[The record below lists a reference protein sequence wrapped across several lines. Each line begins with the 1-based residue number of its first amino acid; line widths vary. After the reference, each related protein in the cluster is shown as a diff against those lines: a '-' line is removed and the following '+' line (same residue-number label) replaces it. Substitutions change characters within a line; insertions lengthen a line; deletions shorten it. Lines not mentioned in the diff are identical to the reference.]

1 MRRVKAAALR
11 WDELALVPPT
21 LMTAGLLALTA
32 LAAVPAQS
40 AEMTEQS
47 EQADFKVVTLTE
59 GLDHPWGLAF
69 LPDGGMLITERSGD
83 LRLYKDGRLESG
95 AVAGVPEVAA
105 RGQGGLLDVAVH
117 PDFAENG
124 LIYLS
129 YAGPGEGGAST
140 EVARGR
146 LDGMALQDVEVIF
159 RATPK
164 SGGTGHFGSRLVFDR
179 DGKLFISLGDRRQI
193 RESQNLGNHIGT
205 VIRLNDD
212 GSVPEDNPFLGQ
224 AGAQPEIYSYGHRN
238 VQGMTL
244 HPESGEIWSHEHGPR
259 GGDEL
264 NLVKAG
270 ANYGWPVITYGIDY
284 SGAIITDKTEAPG
297 MEQPIVYW
305 DPSIAPSGMAFY
317 DGDKFP
323 QWQGDLFI
331 GALAHLHL
339 RRLEMEGGQVVGQ
352 ESLLTG
358 LNERIRDVRNGPDG
372 YLYVLTDSSNG
383 QLLRLEPAS

>member
-1 MRRVKAAALR
+1 
-11 WDELALVPPT
+11 
-21 LMTAGLLALTA
+21 
-32 LAAVPAQS
+32 
-40 AEMTEQS
+40 
-47 EQADFKVVTLTE
+47 
-59 GLDHPWGLAF
+59 
-69 LPDGGMLITERSGD
+69 
-83 LRLYKDGRLESG
+83 
-95 AVAGVPEVAA
+95 
-105 RGQGGLLDVAVH
+105 GGLLDVAVH